1 MLKKLILVMFL
12 CCSSLSAMELS
23 DKNIESILV
32 QSAKVFD
39 TLPFSLLKLPKNS
52 QDEYIFSFCVSDK
65 GQWGIAPFGKSQGY
79 EFNQAANT
87 IEEINCEINTISEEV
102 IKFSM
107 QIIKI
112 NQQKKETQWSVKR
125 YRPCYSKKT
134 MSGTISICHNL
145 SICPDCQ
152 PKSYSLFDWI
162 YYFTSFITTISVG
175 INIWFFLLSNYSSVV
190 LECPKC
196 HHDWLPN

>member
-79 EFNQAANT
+79 KFNQAANT

-134 MSGTISICHNL
+134 KSGTISICHNL

-162 YYFTSFITTISVG
+162 SYLSPPVAAISLSANLFLFLSTLYISVAP
-175 INIWFFLLSNYSSVV
+175 
-190 LECPKC
+190 ECPRC
-196 HHDWLPN
+196 NHRLM